1 MTPTEEEMDPRTAW
15 SAVLGDLQLQLP
27 RPTFDT
33 WLKSTSYC
41 SYEDGEF
48 IISTPNPYAVEWL
61 QNRLRRTITTT
72 AARIMERTVS
82 VRFIV
87 RPEITSP
94 EDEALFKED
103 EPLFTG
109 SPNFEGNSSRVP
121 PDSLKSG
128 PPLNSSGNPR
138 YTFDTFIVGNGNRM
152 AHAASTAVA
161 ERPAEKFNPL
171 FIYGGVGLGKTHLL
185 QAVAHEVSLGGY
197 RAGYLSSEVFTNE
210 LINAI
215 RHQNTEPFRDRYRSL
230 DILLIDDIQFIA
242 GKESTQEEFFHT
254 FNTLHGL
261 NKQVIISSDRPPRAM
276 LTLEE
281 RLRSRFEGG
290 LGRRHPTSRPGN
302 PASLSCASAPSRKRY
317 TFRMTSSNSLPGSS
331 KSNIRELEGALTKV
345 IAHSQFTQ
353 LPLSIGLT
361 EQALRDILQ
370 KRRSVRMEDIIRAV
384 ALYYD
389 LPQEDLLG
397 KRRTKRVAIPR
408 QVAMFLC
415 RELTDSS
422 LPQIGASLG
431 GRDHTTIIY
440 GCAKIKKTIE
450 ADLDLRKDVLSIK
463 ESLYYDSSSS
473 HSS

>member
-290 LGRRHPTSRPGN
+290 LVVDIQPPDLETRIAILRFRAESQTVHVPDDVIQFI
-302 PASLSCASAPSRKRY
+302 ARK
-317 TFRMTSSNSLPGSS
+317 FQ
-331 KSNIRELEGALTKV
+331 SNIRELEGALTKV